1 MTANIVTPRFLRL
14 SLQVL
19 CRGSGGDER
28 GLFFQGKILLV
39 VLSVGGMS
47 ADRFEVGKAEK
58 PSALAFPLLQVS
70 GALQSDLAILEN
82 RVGFIFIR
90 RKGDLS

>member
-1 MTANIVTPRFLRL
+1 
-14 SLQVL
+14 
-19 CRGSGGDER
+19 
-28 GLFFQGKILLV
+28 
-39 VLSVGGMS
+39 MS